1 MEAHAMYSI
10 TQDNHSTEYV
20 SEKSNRFFQQYQ
32 IGKIFKAANG
42 NKLQGI
48 PAIHILRLLFTMVF
62 CHRSLFMQMHLH
74 PASIPFGKDTVYR
87 FLNSC
92 HTNWCRFVL
101 LLAGRIIKESVEPL
115 TDGKRKNVLILD
127 DSVFSRPCS
136 KKVELL
142 AKVYDHANQAYT
154 FGFRMLTL
162 GWSDGNTFLPVNH
175 CLLSTENRK
184 NRVNEATAAVDS
196 RTNGSKQRKLAQKK
210 MTDVS
215 VQLLKEA
222 KAAGIPARY
231 VLFDTWFCSPSFI
244 AAVKGMEYD
253 VIAMAKKSSKQHY
266 LYKGKQMDVKAI
278 YRQEKK
284 RRGRAT
290 VLLSVKAAIVRD
302 GVTTPVRFV
311 YVRNRAKKDYLVLV
325 TTDMELSEEEI
336 VRLYGKRWSIEVFFK
351 MCKSYLRLGKE
362 CRSVSYDAM
371 VAHVAIVFS
380 RYMLLAVEQR
390 ENRDMRSLGE
400 LFYLSADE
408 LPDIRYMEA
417 LRLILSEFA
426 ELIQEKT
433 VLEEKEVLELLNIF
447 FAELPLLWR
456 QTLQQCA

>member
-1 MEAHAMYSI
+1 
-10 TQDNHSTEYV
+10 
-20 SEKSNRFFQQYQ
+20 
-32 IGKIFKAANG
+32 
-42 NKLQGI
+42 
-48 PAIHILRLLFTMVF
+48 
-62 CHRSLFMQMHLH
+62 MQMHLH

-92 HTNWCRFVL
+92 HTNWRRFVL
-101 LLAGRIIKESVEPL
+101 L
-115 TDGKRKNVLILD
+115 
-127 DSVFSRPCS
+127 F
-136 KKVELL
+136 
-142 AKVYDHANQAYT
+142 
-154 FGFRMLTL
+154 
-162 GWSDGNTFLPVNH
+162 
-175 CLLSTENRK
+175 
-184 NRVNEATAAVDS
+184 
-196 RTNGSKQRKLAQKK
+196 
-210 MTDVS
+210 
-215 VQLLKEA
+215 
-222 KAAGIPARY
+222 
-231 VLFDTWFCSPSFI
+231 
-244 AAVKGMEYD
+244 
-253 VIAMAKKSSKQHY
+253 
-266 LYKGKQMDVKAI
+266 VKAI

-325 TTDMELSEEEI
+325 TTDMELSEEEV

-371 VAHVAIVFS
+371 VAHVAIMFA

-417 LRLILSEFA
+417 LRLILSKFA
-426 ELIQEKT
+426 ELIKEKT
-433 VLEEKEVLELLNIF
+433 VLEEKEVLELLDIF
-447 FAELPLLWR
+447 FAELVLLWR
-456 QTLQQCA
+456 QALQQSA